1 VFTEYYLD
9 NQKLDTVSKAKYL
22 GVILDL
28 KLSFNH
34 HVDTTCKKTNSV
46 LAFIRRNLKHC
57 HRRVKIDVY
66 NSFVKPILY
75 YAAPVWIPHTTS
87 YINKLEAIQ
96 KHAARFIM
104 SDYHRG
110 SSVTKMLN
118 SLKWKPV
125 AIQHK
130 ELCLLMFYKIIN
142 KIVELSEPDYIIPAP

>member
-9 NQKLDTVSKAKYL
+9 NQKLDTTSKAKYL

-34 HVDTTCKKTNSV
+34 HVDTTCKKTNSILV
-46 LAFIRRNLKHC
+46 FIRRNLKHC
-57 HRRVKIDVY
+57 HLRVKIDAY
-66 NSFVKPILY
+66 NSFVKPILNY
-75 YAAPVWIPHTTS
+75 VAPVWIPHTTT

-104 SDYHRG
+104 SDYCRD

-130 ELCLLMFYKIIN
+130 KLRLLMFCKIIN
-142 KIVELSEPDYIIPAP
+142 KIVEHFLPDYIIPAP